1 MKGLRK
7 PQLEKILSFILNNQP
22 IISIATER
30 RLSDLLQLRKTS
42 KEELWR
48 YDLKEFLAKLDEVEQ
63 KEREDAVVREQ
74 GSILGKPG

>member
-7 PQLEKILSFILNNQP
+7 PQLENILSFILNNQP

>member
-1 MKGLRK
+1 M
-7 PQLEKILSFILNNQP
+7 SFILNNQP
-22 IISIATER
+22 ILSIATER